1 MPEHLKCEV
10 LKERCINPLPLR
22 PVLLL
27 LDAGMLLLYTHELN
41 TENRHNTR
49 APVTSIVINVIPTE
63 KCCHLAN
70 LIA

>member
-10 LKERCINPLPLR
+10 LKERCINP
-22 PVLLL
+22 VLLL
-27 LDAGMLLLYTHELN
+27 VDAGMLLLYTHELN